1 MKMDDPKILAARAI
15 YRAQHLQEFVVLRD
29 ESNMILNGTVR
40 YNLHHRPGS
49 AYKITVPAMSLAEA
63 EAKVDEWIEEMRN
76 AE

>member
-1 MKMDDPKILAARAI
+1 MKINDVKVLAARAI
-15 YRAQHLQEFVVLRD
+15 YRAQHLQEFVVLRNEND
-29 ESNMILNGTVR
+29 MILNGTIR
-40 YNLHHRPGS
+40 YDLHHRPGS